1 MGPRNGS
8 RDDVAV
14 FLRKRLEALTYQWAE
29 LEDLRARVIE
39 AEQNKFTYRS
49 PA

>member
-39 AEQNKFTYRS
+39 AEQNKFTSRS